1 MEENLFKKTIVETP
15 RNSEQRCLCVLCLDV
30 SGSIK
35 GAPGTQRRD
44 KRLYRSSKKR
54 QKFTFWAVGSENYNH
69 RVLSTLCHPSMPPK
83 TLDGLKCNEFFQWLT
98 ATTMTIVS
106 KSSKVEDFQ
115 PPPTVSWEVAPSL
128 PSLTQR
134 LIDG

>member
-1 MEENLFKKTIVETP
+1 
-15 RNSEQRCLCVLCLDV
+15 
-30 SGSIK
+30 
-35 GAPGTQRRD
+35 
-44 KRLYRSSKKR
+44 
-54 QKFTFWAVGSENYNH
+54 
-69 RVLSTLCHPSMPPK
+69 MPPK
-83 TLDGLKCNEFFQWLT
+83 TLDGLKYNEFFQWLS
-98 ATTMTIVS
+98 ATMTIVS